1 MEQSKPITNFETK
14 YYITNTGKIYS
25 NYLKDFLKPMKNQKG
40 YLVVN
45 LSINKRKKTTKS
57 IHRLVATHFLENPDN
72 KPQVNHIDGIK
83 ENNNVNNLE
92 WNTNKENN
100 KHAIETGLYNPKKCG
115 MCKEITLLN
124 KKTNKKETYFS
135 ISNFAEKNN
144 YPVFSVRSCLNR
156 RNKYKHYHLI

>member
-1 MEQSKPITNFETK
+1 MEQFIPINDFETK
-14 YYITNTGKIYS
+14 YLITNTGKVYS
-25 NYLKDFLKPMKNQKG
+25 NYLKDFLKPLKNIKG
-40 YLVVN
+40 YLQVC
-45 LSINKRKKTTKS
+45 LCISKKKKITVS
-57 IHRLVATHFLENPDN
+57 IHRLVAIHFLENPSN
-72 KPQVNHIDGIK
+72 KPQVNHIDGCK
-83 ENNNVNNLE
+83 LNNNVNNLE

-144 YPVFSVRSCLNR
+144 YPVYSVRSCLTKR
-156 RNKYKHYHLI
+156 SKYKHYYLI